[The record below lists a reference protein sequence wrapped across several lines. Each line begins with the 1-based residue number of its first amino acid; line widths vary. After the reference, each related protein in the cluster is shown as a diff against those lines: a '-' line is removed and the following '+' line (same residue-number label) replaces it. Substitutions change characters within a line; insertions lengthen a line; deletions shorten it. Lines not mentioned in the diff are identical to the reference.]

1 MSETSRRE
9 ITVIGAGIVGTVCAN
24 YLLREGH
31 EVTLIDRAGPG
42 EATSFGNAGGISPA
56 SVLPVAYPGMIKDIP
71 KWLLDPNGPLYL
83 HWSYLPRVLPW
94 LIKFLR
100 AGRRDRVERI
110 SKALASLNVPTF
122 DAYRPLLKD
131 AGLEHLFHQTGQLF
145 VYRSKGGLKRD
156 KLGIDLKRATGLRVD
171 VLNADEI
178 RQLEPSLAPIFAAA
192 YFIPDNGHCKNP
204 FRLVQGLAENFV
216 RRGGTL
222 LRDEVLGFELGPQ
235 GPRAMLT
242 RGGRRPLDL
251 TLIAAGVWS
260 NVLTKQLGFK
270 VPIETQRGYHVTLPD
285 PGVMPRIMVLPM
297 DYKIAITPMEMGLRL
312 AGTVELAK
320 IDARPNYARARNLL
334 RIGGTIFP
342 DLRTNGYTQW
352 MGNRP
357 CFPDS
362 MPVLGPMPGLPNA
375 FVAFGH
381 GHQGLLGASQTGK
394 VIAELIGGRPASI
407 DLAPFRI
414 DRFSRVS

>member
-260 NVLTKQLGFK
+260 NALTKQLGFD

-285 PGVMPRIMVLPM
+285 PGVMPRIMVMPM

-320 IDARPNYARARNLL
+320 IDAPPNYARARNLL
-334 RIGGTIFP
+334 HIGGAIFP
-342 DLRTNGYTQW
+342 DLRTDGYTQW

-362 MPVLGPMPGLPNA
+362 LPVLGPVPGLPNA